1 MYRWEERYGDADTQ
15 REREI
20 ERDGEMERWRDGEM
34 ERWMKVIGGAKLIS
48 VVYRDIDVEGR
59 AEMWILY
66 KYIGE

>member
-1 MYRWEERYGDADTQ
+1 LVSSDVSLG
-15 REREI
+15 REI
-20 ERDGEMERWRDGEM
+20 RRCRYAEGEGDRARWRDGEM